1 MRGYAGVGGL
11 AGLIHYGEMIN
22 CQTKGAV
29 TAAPVD
35 SQTEFPSCIGGM
47 IGHSVGGKLSGCHA
61 AAYVLTEVPSRCV
74 GGFGGLMES
83 GSVVN
88 CSVDSLKA
96 GNWEVIDDFHRLDG
110 QPQVFLK

>member
-1 MRGYAGVGGL
+1 
-11 AGLIHYGEMIN
+11 
-22 CQTKGAV
+22 
-29 TAAPVD
+29 
-35 SQTEFPSCIGGM
+35 M